1 MKIPMLDLARQHQDY
16 RTELYDAARRVI
28 DSNQFIMGDEVAR
41 FEANLSAMTD
51 DAIAIGVS
59 SGTDALLVALMG
71 LGVGPGTEVVV
82 PAFSFFA
89 SAGVVARLGAK
100 PVFADICPDTFNVT
114 DETIIPLLGPKTRVV
129 MPVYLFGQMTE
140 IGAQRFDGRCIPV
153 LEDAAQ
159 SLGARL
165 NGKGVATAHEIA
177 ATSFFPTKNLGGF
190 GDGGAVFVRRSE
202 LAERLKILR
211 THGAKPKYTH
221 HHVGGNFRLDAMQA
235 ALLDVK
241 LKHLNAQIAARRSLA
256 AVYESRFREIANV
269 TGGAVKTP
277 SVVDGGVHTYNQYVL
292 RCERR
297 DALKLYLG
305 EAGISTMVYYPSPLH
320 LQPCFAD
327 LGYKTGS
334 LPEAEQACKDVLAIP
349 CFPGMSDAE
358 QDYICQLIGRFY
370 GA

>member
-1 MKIPMLDLARQHQDY
+1 MNIPMLDLARQHQAY
-16 RTELYDAARRVI
+16 RTELHDAARRVI
-28 DSNQFIMGDEVAR
+28 DSNQFIMGNEVAR
-41 FEANLSAMTD
+41 FEANLSVMTD

-114 DETIIPLLGPKTRVV
+114 DETIAPFLGPKTRVV
-129 MPVYLFGQMTE
+129 MPVYLFGQMTP
-140 IGAQRFDGRCIPV
+140 IGTQRFDGCEIPV

-165 NGKGVATAHEIA
+165 NGKGVATAHAIA

-190 GDGGAVFVRRSE
+190 GDGGAVFLRE
-202 LAERLKILR
+202 AALAERLKILR

-221 HHVGGNFRLDAMQA
+221 HQIGGNFRLDAIHA

-241 LKHLNAQIAARRSLA
+241 LRHLNAQIAARRSLA
-256 AVYESRFREIANV
+256 AAYDTRFREIAQF
-269 TGGAVKTP
+269 TGGAIKTP
-277 SVVDGGVHTYNQYVL
+277 SVVDGGMHTYNQYVL

-297 DALKLYLG
+297 DALKRYLS
-305 EAGISTMVYYPSPLH
+305 EAGISSMVYYPSPLH
-320 LQPCFAD
+320 LQPCFAE
-327 LGYKTGS
+327 LGYQIGA
-334 LPEAEQACKDVLAIP
+334 LPEAEKAC
-349 CFPGMSDAE
+349 
-358 QDYICQLIGRFY
+358 
-370 GA
+370 